1 MRSSQKI
8 PKPILPPCGG
18 TDDLVPICAVV
29 FGDRMEINMKRII
42 IYGDSILRGIT
53 YSAET
58 QRHKLC
64 QGYKLNTLSDIG
76 YEVIN
81 HARMGATIHKGFAVL
96 DGTLTED
103 IAKGS
108 TVLLE
113 FGGNDSDYTWG
124 EISDDPH
131 AIHLPHTSEDD
142 FLHLYGKA
150 IETAKVRGASV
161 VLSSLVPIDAYRYM
175 HTISRGRSYENILAW
190 LGDVSMLYRY
200 HEHYN
205 MLVRSLA
212 RKYDCPLLDVREQFL
227 LAHNYKDLI
236 SEDGIH
242 PTEEGH
248 ALVESSIR
256 QYLEHTQ
263 DSRCA

>member
-1 MRSSQKI
+1 
-8 PKPILPPCGG
+8 
-18 TDDLVPICAVV
+18 
-29 FGDRMEINMKRII
+29 MKRII
-42 IYGDSILRGIT
+42 IYGDSILRGVT
-53 YSAET
+53 YSSEAR
-58 QRHKLC
+58 RHKLC
-64 QGYKLNTLSDIG
+64 QGYKLTTLSDIG

-81 HARMGATIHKGFAVL
+81 HARMGATIDKGLAVL

-124 EISDDPH
+124 EISDDPNGT
-131 AIHLPHTSEDD
+131 HLPHTIEED
-142 FLHLYGKA
+142 FLRLYGNA
-150 IETAKVRGASV
+150 IETAKDRGASV
-161 VLSSLVPIDAYRYM
+161 VLSSLVPIDAARYM
-175 HTISRGRSYENILAW
+175 NTISHGRSYDSILSW
-190 LGDVSMLYRY
+190 LGDISMLYRY

-205 MLVRSLA
+205 VLVRSLA
-212 RKYDCPLLDVREQFL
+212 HKYDCPLLDVREQFL

-256 QYLEHTQ
+256 RYLEHANTQ
-263 DSRCA
+263 CA